1 MTCAEAREWMLEAE
15 RTDLNGATE
24 SELSLHLRT
33 CGRCRRTA
41 HRILEAE
48 RELWGALAA
57 ATPGRGA
64 DEAVGLVRRRAR
76 RRRWMWRAAP
86 LAAAAVLAVALIT
99 RREQVQQPLPPAS
112 APSIRSGRSG
122 LAVEGPPG
130 RSVAVFQTDN
140 PDIVVIWF
148 F

>member
-1 MTCAEAREWMLEAE
+1 MTCAEARERMLEAE
-15 RTDLNGATE
+15 RTDLSGATE
-24 SELSLHLRT
+24 SELSLHLRG
-33 CGRCRRTA
+33 CARCRRA
-41 HRILEAE
+41 ANRILEAE

-57 ATPGRGA
+57 ATPVRGTE
-64 DEAVGLVRRRAR
+64 EAVGTVRRRAQ
-76 RRRWMWRAAP
+76 RRRWVWRVAP
-86 LAAAAVLAVALIT
+86 LAAAAVLAVALIA
-99 RREQVQQPLPPAS
+99 RREQVQQTPPPAS
-112 APSIRSGRSG
+112 APPIRSG

>member
-1 MTCAEAREWMLEAE
+1 MLEAE

-24 SELSLHLRT
+24 SELSVHLRT
-33 CGRCRRTA
+33 CGRCRRAA

-76 RRRWMWRAAP
+76 RRRRMWRAAP

-99 RREQVQQPLPPAS
+99 RREQVQQSLPPPS
-112 APSIRSGRSG
+112 APPTRAG
-122 LAVEGPPG
+122 LAVQGPPG

-140 PDIVVIWF
+140 PDIVVTWVF
-148 F
+148 

>member
-1 MTCAEAREWMLEAE
+1 VTCAEARERMLEAE
-15 RTDLNGATE
+15 RTDLSGATE
-24 SELSLHLRT
+24 SELSLHLRG
-33 CGRCRRTA
+33 CARCRRA
-41 HRILEAE
+41 ANRILEAE

-57 ATPGRGA
+57 ATPVRGA
-64 DEAVGLVRRRAR
+64 EEAVGTVRRRAQ
-76 RRRWMWRAAP
+76 RRRWVWRVAP
-86 LAAAAVLAVALIT
+86 LAAAAGLAVALLA
-99 RREQVQQPLPPAS
+99 RREQVQQSLPPK
-112 APSIRSGRSG
+112 APPTRAG

>member
-1 MTCAEAREWMLEAE
+1 
-15 RTDLNGATE
+15 
-24 SELSLHLRT
+24 
-33 CGRCRRTA
+33 
-41 HRILEAE
+41 
-48 RELWGALAA
+48 LAA

-64 DEAVGLVRRRAR
+64 DEAVGLVRRRAQ
-76 RRRWMWRAAP
+76 RRRWAWRVAP
-86 LAAAAVLAVALIT
+86 LAAAAVLAVALIA
-99 RREQVQQPLPPAS
+99 RREQVQQTPPPAS
-112 APSIRSGRSG
+112 APPIRSG

>member
-1 MTCAEAREWMLEAE
+1 MTCAEARERMLEAE
-15 RTDLNGATE
+15 RTDLSGATE
-24 SELSLHLRT
+24 SELSLHLRG
-33 CGRCRRTA
+33 CARCRRA
-41 HRILEAE
+41 ANRILEAE

-57 ATPGRGA
+57 ATPVRGA
-64 DEAVGLVRRRAR
+64 EEAVGTVRRRAQ
-76 RRRWMWRAAP
+76 RRRWVWRVAP
-86 LAAAAVLAVALIT
+86 LAAAAGLAVALLA
-99 RREQVQQPLPPAS
+99 RREQVQQSLPPK
-112 APSIRSGRSG
+112 APPTRAG

>member
-1 MTCAEAREWMLEAE
+1 MTCAEARERMLEAE
-15 RTDLNGATE
+15 RTDLSGATE
-24 SELSLHLRT
+24 SELSLHLRG
-33 CGRCRRTA
+33 CVRCRRA
-41 HRILEAE
+41 ANRIVEAE

-57 ATPGRGA
+57 ATPERGA
-64 DEAVGLVRRRAR
+64 DEAVALVRRRAQ
-76 RRRWMWRAAP
+76 RRRWVWRVAP
-86 LAAAAVLAVALIT
+86 LAAAAVLAVVLIA
-99 RREQVQQPLPPAS
+99 RREQVPQSLPPAS

>member
-33 CGRCRRTA
+33 CGRCRRAA

-64 DEAVGLVRRRAR
+64 DEAVGLVRRRAW

-86 LAAAAVLAVALIT
+86 LAAAAVLTIVWLGRPARVEQSALSPT
-99 RREQVQQPLPPAS
+99 PPA
-112 APSIRSGRSG
+112 AGSGI
-122 LAVEGPPG
+122 AVEAPPG
-130 RSVAVFQTDN
+130 RSVAVFRTDN

>member
-1 MTCAEAREWMLEAE
+1 VTCAEAREWMLEADQ
-15 RTDLNGATE
+15 TDLNGATE
-24 SELSLHLRT
+24 SELSLHVRT
-33 CGRCRRTA
+33 CARCRRAA
-41 HRILEAE
+41 HRILEE
-48 RELWGALAA
+48 EQVLWGVLAA
-57 ATPGRGA
+57 ATPRCGA
-64 DEAVGLVRRRAR
+64 DEAVGLVRRRAW

-86 LAAAAVLAVALIT
+86 LAAAAVVAVALIA
-99 RREQVQQPLPPAS
+99 RREHVQRSLPPAS

>member
-1 MTCAEAREWMLEAE
+1 VTCAEARERMLEAE
-15 RTDLNGATE
+15 RTDLSGATE
-24 SELSLHLRT
+24 SELSVHLRG
-33 CGRCRRTA
+33 CAPCRRA
-41 HRILEAE
+41 ANRILEAE

-57 ATPGRGA
+57 ATPVRGA
-64 DEAVGLVRRRAR
+64 EEAVGTVRRRAQ
-76 RRRWMWRAAP
+76 RRRWVWRVAP
-86 LAAAAVLAVALIT
+86 LAAAAGLAVALIA
-99 RREQVQQPLPPAS
+99 RREQVQQSLPPAS

>member
-1 MTCAEAREWMLEAE
+1 VTCAEAIERMLEADP
-15 RTDLNGATE
+15 TDLSGAAD
-24 SELSLHLRT
+24 SELSLHLRG
-33 CGRCRRTA
+33 CARCRRA
-41 HRILEAE
+41 ANRILEAE

-86 LAAAAVLAVALIT
+86 LAAAAVLAVALIA
-99 RREQVQQPLPPAS
+99 RREPVQRSLPPAS
-112 APSIRSGRSG
+112 APPIRSG

-130 RSVAVFQTDN
+130 RSVAVFQADN

>member
-1 MTCAEAREWMLEAE
+1 VTCAEARERMLEAE
-15 RTDLNGATE
+15 RTELSGATE
-24 SELSLHLRT
+24 SELSLHLRG
-33 CGRCRRTA
+33 CARCRRAATQ
-41 HRILEAE
+41 ILEAE

-64 DEAVGLVRRRAR
+64 DEAVGLVRRRAQ
-76 RRRWMWRAAP
+76 RRRWAWRVAP
-86 LAAAAVLAVALIT
+86 LAAAAVLAVALIA
-99 RREQVQQPLPPAS
+99 RREQVQQTPPPAS
-112 APSIRSGRSG
+112 APPIRSG

>member
-1 MTCAEAREWMLEAE
+1 MTCAEARERMLEAE
-15 RTDLNGATE
+15 RTDLSGATE
-24 SELSLHLRT
+24 SELSLHLRG
-33 CGRCRRTA
+33 CARCRRA
-41 HRILEAE
+41 ANRILEAE

-57 ATPGRGA
+57 ATPVRGTE
-64 DEAVGLVRRRAR
+64 EAVGTVRRRAQ
-76 RRRWMWRAAP
+76 RRRWVWRVAP
-86 LAAAAVLAVALIT
+86 LAAAAGLAVALLA
-99 RREQVQQPLPPAS
+99 RREQVQQSLPPK
-112 APSIRSGRSG
+112 APPTRAG

>member
-1 MTCAEAREWMLEAE
+1 MTCAEARERMLEAE
-15 RTDLNGATE
+15 RTELSGATE
-24 SELSLHLRT
+24 SELSLHLRG
-33 CGRCRRTA
+33 CARCRRAATQ
-41 HRILEAE
+41 ILEAE

-64 DEAVGLVRRRAR
+64 DEAVGLVRRRAQ
-76 RRRWMWRAAP
+76 RRRWAWRVAP
-86 LAAAAVLAVALIT
+86 LAAAAVLAVALIA
-99 RREQVQQPLPPAS
+99 RREQVQQTPPPAS
-112 APSIRSGRSG
+112 APPIRSG

>member
-1 MTCAEAREWMLEAE
+1 MLEAD

-57 ATPGRGA
+57 ATPRRGA

-86 LAAAAVLAVALIT
+86 LAAAAVLAVALIA
-99 RREQVQQPLPPAS
+99 RREQVQQWLPPTS
-112 APSIRSGRSG
+112 ARPIRSG

>member
-1 MTCAEAREWMLEAE
+1 MTCAEARERMLEAE
-15 RTDLNGATE
+15 RTDLSGATE
-24 SELSLHLRT
+24 SDLSLHLRG
-33 CGRCRRTA
+33 CVRCRRA
-41 HRILEAE
+41 ANRILEAE

-57 ATPGRGA
+57 ATPERGA
-64 DEAVGLVRRRAR
+64 DEAVALVRRRAQH
-76 RRRWMWRAAP
+76 RRWMWRAAP
-86 LAAAAVLAVALIT
+86 LAAAAVLAVALIA
-99 RREQVQQPLPPAS
+99 RREQVQQSLPPK
-112 APSIRSGRSG
+112 APPTRAG

>member
-1 MTCAEAREWMLEAE
+1 
-15 RTDLNGATE
+15 
-24 SELSLHLRT
+24 
-33 CGRCRRTA
+33 
-41 HRILEAE
+41 
-48 RELWGALAA
+48 LAA
-57 ATPGRGA
+57 ATPVRGA
-64 DEAVGLVRRRAR
+64 EEAVGTVRRRAQ
-76 RRRWMWRAAP
+76 RRRWVWRVAP
-86 LAAAAVLAVALIT
+86 LAAAAVLAVVLIA
-99 RREQVQQPLPPAS
+99 RREQVPQSLPPAS

>member
-1 MTCAEAREWMLEAE
+1 MLEADP
-15 RTDLNGATE
+15 TDLSGAAD
-24 SELSLHLRT
+24 SELSLHLRG
-33 CGRCRRTA
+33 CARCRRA
-41 HRILEAE
+41 ANRILEAE

-76 RRRWMWRAAP
+76 RRRWMWRATP
-86 LAAAAVLAVALIT
+86 LAAAAVLAVALIA
-99 RREQVQQPLPPAS
+99 RREPVQRSLPPAS
-112 APSIRSGRSG
+112 APPIRSG

-130 RSVAVFQTDN
+130 RSVAVFQADN

>member
-1 MTCAEAREWMLEAE
+1 MTCGEARERMLEAE
-15 RTDLNGATE
+15 RMDLSGATE
-24 SELSLHLRT
+24 SELSLHLRG
-33 CGRCRRTA
+33 CARCRRA
-41 HRILEAE
+41 ANRILEAE

-57 ATPGRGA
+57 ATPVRGA
-64 DEAVGLVRRRAR
+64 EEAVGTVRRRAQ
-76 RRRWMWRAAP
+76 RRRWVWRVAP
-86 LAAAAVLAVALIT
+86 LAAAAGLAVALLA
-99 RREQVQQPLPPAS
+99 RREQVQQSLPPK
-112 APSIRSGRSG
+112 APPTRAG

>member
-1 MTCAEAREWMLEAE
+1 MRCAEAREQMLEAD
-15 RTDLNGATE
+15 RTDLSGATE
-24 SELSLHLRT
+24 SELSLHLHR
-33 CGRCRRTA
+33 CARCRGA
-41 HRILEAE
+41 ADRILEAE
-48 RELWGALAA
+48 RELWRALAA
-57 ATPGRGA
+57 ATPRRGA
-64 DEAVGLVRRRAR
+64 DEAVRLARRRAR

-86 LAAAAVLAVALIT
+86 LAAAAVLAVALIA
-99 RREQVQQPLPPAS
+99 RREQVQQSLPPAS

>member
-1 MTCAEAREWMLEAE
+1 MTCVEARERMLDAE
-15 RTDLNGATE
+15 RMDLSGATE
-24 SELSLHLRT
+24 SELSLHLRG
-33 CGRCRRTA
+33 CAQCRRA
-41 HRILEAE
+41 ANRILEAE
-48 RELWGALAA
+48 RELWGALTT
-57 ATPGRGA
+57 ATPRRGP

-86 LAAAAVLAVALIT
+86 LAAAAVLAVALIA
-99 RREQVQQPLPPAS
+99 RREQVQQSLPPAS

-140 PDIVVIWF
+140 PNIVVIWF

>member
-1 MTCAEAREWMLEAE
+1 MTCAEARERMLEAE
-15 RTDLNGATE
+15 RTDLSGATE
-24 SELSLHLRT
+24 SELSLHLRG
-33 CGRCRRTA
+33 CARCRRA
-41 HRILEAE
+41 ANRILEAE

-57 ATPGRGA
+57 ATPVRGA
-64 DEAVGLVRRRAR
+64 EEAVGTVRRRAQ
-76 RRRWMWRAAP
+76 RRRWVWRVAP
-86 LAAAAVLAVALIT
+86 LAAAAGLAVALIA
-99 RREQVQQPLPPAS
+99 RREQVQQSLPPAS

>member
-1 MTCAEAREWMLEAE
+1 MLEADP
-15 RTDLNGATE
+15 TDLSGAAD
-24 SELSLHLRT
+24 SELSLHLRG
-33 CGRCRRTA
+33 CARCRRA
-41 HRILEAE
+41 ANRILEAE

-86 LAAAAVLAVALIT
+86 LAAAAVLAVALIA
-99 RREQVQQPLPPAS
+99 RREPVQRSLPPAS
-112 APSIRSGRSG
+112 APPIRSG

-130 RSVAVFQTDN
+130 RSVAVFQADN

>member
-1 MTCAEAREWMLEAE
+1 MRCAEARERMLEAE
-15 RTDLNGATE
+15 RTDLSGATE
-24 SELSLHLRT
+24 SELSLHLRE
-33 CGRCRRTA
+33 CARCRRA
-41 HRILEAE
+41 ANRILEAE

-57 ATPGRGA
+57 ATPVRGA
-64 DEAVGLVRRRAR
+64 EEAVGTVRRRAQ
-76 RRRWMWRAAP
+76 RRRWVWRVAP
-86 LAAAAVLAVALIT
+86 LAAAAGLAVALLA
-99 RREQVQQPLPPAS
+99 RREQVQQSLPPAS

>member
-1 MTCAEAREWMLEAE
+1 MRCAEARERMLEAD

-33 CGRCRRTA
+33 CERCRRTA
-41 HRILEAE
+41 HRILDAE

-86 LAAAAVLAVALIT
+86 LAAAAVVAVVWLGRPA
-99 RREQVQQPLPPAS
+99 RVEQPTLSPTPPAVG
-112 APSIRSGRSG
+112 SGI
-122 LAVEGPPG
+122 AAQAPPG
-130 RSVAVFQTDN
+130 KDGAVFRTDN
-140 PDIVVIWF
+140 PEIVVIWF

>member
-1 MTCAEAREWMLEAE
+1 MTCAEARERMLEAE
-15 RTDLNGATE
+15 RTDLSGATD
-24 SELSLHLRT
+24 SELSLHLRG
-33 CGRCRRTA
+33 CARCRRA
-41 HRILEAE
+41 ANRILEAE

-57 ATPGRGA
+57 ATPVRGA
-64 DEAVGLVRRRAR
+64 EEAVGTVRRRAQ
-76 RRRWMWRAAP
+76 RRRWVWRVAP
-86 LAAAAVLAVALIT
+86 LAAAAGLAVALLA
-99 RREQVQQPLPPAS
+99 RREQVQQSLPPK
-112 APSIRSGRSG
+112 APPTRAG